1 METFDLGVGR
11 SFFMRLFLNL
21 ISVILVIG
29 CSDSKEQEKTM
40 NDLPQGFFEEIKNRK
55 VYTTLDVE
63 TLSALPDEKLN
74 LVIIDYVVHKL
85 KTGSDDGAVIGSL
98 SEGVR
103 AFWLTSIVEGEVY
116 NGGFNQYYWNT
127 EGRYSSEAVTAFEFF
142 SATEHAML
150 MREANAMRAQ
160 ESATIKKYE
169 ESDTV
174 EAFSESYKVS
184 NLGLLDTRFY
194 ALTENLYAL
203 RIARIREEPALFVGD

>member
-1 METFDLGVGR
+1 
-11 SFFMRLFLNL
+11 MRFVLTL
-21 ISVILVIG
+21 IPVIFITS
-29 CSDSKEQEKTM
+29 CSDSLEQEKPM
-40 NDLPQGFFEEIKNRK
+40 DKFSSQDFFEEFKNQTI
-55 VYTTLDVE
+55 YTRLDVE
-63 TLSALPDEKLN
+63 TLNALQDEKLG
-74 LVIIDYVVHKL
+74 LAITDYVVHKL
-85 KTGSDDGAVIGSL
+85 KAAADDGAVIRSL

-103 AFWLTSIVEGEVY
+103 AFWLTSMVEGEVY

-169 ESDTV
+169 EADTV
-174 EAFSESYKVS
+174 EAFSESYKAS

-203 RIARIREEPALFVGD
+203 RLARIREEPSLFVGN